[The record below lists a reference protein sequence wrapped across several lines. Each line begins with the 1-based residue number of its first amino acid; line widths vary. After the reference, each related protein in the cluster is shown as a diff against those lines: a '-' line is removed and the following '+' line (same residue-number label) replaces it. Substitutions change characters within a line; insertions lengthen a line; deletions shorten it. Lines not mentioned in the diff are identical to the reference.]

1 MGHASHVE
9 HSLLCEVA
17 QSNTVANF
25 LFKSVG
31 TVPGSW
37 PIHTPSAAGGGFL
50 NTDRQPAGG
59 FRNTNRQ
66 PMEFYSVYDVP
77 IDQLLGVPPD
87 ESDLH
92 ECWEGFGSNGGQ
104 LVAPYCLSTHDETP
118 DTTPPETES
127 AAHTADGPE
136 SGWRR
141 KRGPRKRRV
150 PLCTDQSWH
159 LGNHFGETSHR
170 TNNSHWTPEEVAMLV
185 DGVEDC
191 GVARWSVMKK
201 KWFPTSVRTAGNLK
215 DKWRNLLESYTGNAE
230 RSCYLH
236 LDKKLI
242 ERIQKAAFNNP
253 YPKPRCTDEW

>member
-1 MGHASHVE
+1 MWSTPFL
-9 HSLLCEVA
+9 SEVA
-17 QSNTVANF
+17 QSNTLANF
-25 LFKSVG
+25 FFKSVG

-37 PIHTPSAAGGGFL
+37 PIHTLSPLFAQLKNWTNSAAAG
-50 NTDRQPAGG
+50 GG

-77 IDQLLGVPPD
+77 IDQLLGVPAD

-92 ECWEGFGSNGGQ
+92 KCWEGFGANGGQ
-104 LVAPYCLSTHDETP
+104 LAAPHCPSTHDEPP
-118 DTTPPETES
+118 DATPPETER

-170 TNNSHWTPEEVAMLV
+170 TNNSHWTPEEVATLV

-191 GVARWSVMKK
+191 GVARWSGMKK
-201 KWFPTSVRTAGNLK
+201 KWFPTSVRTASNLK

-242 ERIQKAAFNNP
+242 KRIQKAALNNP
-253 YPKPRCTDEW
+253 YPKPRCTDE

>member
-1 MGHASHVE
+1 MGGRARRQRGAGLGGVVVAE
-9 HSLLCEVA
+9 VDSLERA
-17 QSNTVANF
+17 EPGGRRRRKIRAREMTVAE
-25 LFKSVG
+25 LADEVERWARRRR
-31 TVPGSW
+31 P
-37 PIHTPSAAGGGFL
+37 
-50 NTDRQPAGG
+50 
-59 FRNTNRQ
+59 
-66 PMEFYSVYDVP
+66 VYDVP

-253 YPKPRCTDEW
+253 YPKPRWFSKSMA